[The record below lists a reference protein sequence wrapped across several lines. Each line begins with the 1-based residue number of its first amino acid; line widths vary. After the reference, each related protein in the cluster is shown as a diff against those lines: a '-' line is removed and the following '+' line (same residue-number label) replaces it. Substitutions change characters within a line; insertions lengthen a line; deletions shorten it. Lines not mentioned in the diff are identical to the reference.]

1 MKQKYNPRRMHPRNT
16 LHGNVRK
23 IVLIFWC
30 LFLEHLSG
38 ISYTRLLGPATSVNQ
53 RFKFSGATTPI
64 FNLSTLQLLRGHPKL
79 QFLMPISQ
87 SCGEDQNMRLVS
99 SLIHGM
105 RLCMD
110 IWATSLQSRP
120 VVLGLYSSLEGT
132 RRGFV
137 SRITSAA
144 TPGFVGF
151 TTKPTKIS
159 SPGVRI
165 VNYALFK
172 STGNVMFVMH
182 CLCTLFVKE
191 GVVSYAYSSITDL
204 S

>member
-1 MKQKYNPRRMHPRNT
+1 MH
-16 LHGNVRK
+16 
-23 IVLIFWC
+23 
-30 LFLEHLSG
+30 
-38 ISYTRLLGPATSVNQ
+38 
-53 RFKFSGATTPI
+53 
-64 FNLSTLQLLRGHPKL
+64 
-79 QFLMPISQ
+79 
-87 SCGEDQNMRLVS
+87 LVS

-110 IWATSLQSRP
+110 IWATSLQSRL
-120 VVLGLYSSLEGT
+120 VVLGLYSSLEVT

-151 TTKPTKIS
+151 TTKLTKIS

-172 STGNVMFVMH
+172 STGNVMFVIH
-182 CLCTLFVKE
+182 CLCTLFVK
-191 GVVSYAYSSITDL
+191 VSVISYACSSITHL